1 MQLRSICIRHDYVL
15 GLTIDAVV
23 LPEHCRRRPWSASMH
38 KQRTLECPVR
48 FEQRLPVALAE
59 ALDAAAQRRMT
70 SRAEYFRGALLDR
83 LRADGLDPA
92 QFAQAS

>member
-1 MQLRSICIRHDYVL
+1 MNK
-15 GLTIDAVV
+15 A
-23 LPEHCRRRPWSASMH
+23 
-38 KQRTLECPVR
+38 RTLDCPIR

-59 ALDAAAQRRMT
+59 ALDAAAARQMT
-70 SRAEYFRGALLDR
+70 SRAEYFRGALLER